1 MQQQIEMGYH
11 RAKGTRETMTITGPR
26 PDPSGTSSS
35 TPRPAQSGRKGSKK
49 VRTGCLTCK
58 IRKVKCDEAKP
69 LCVRCTKTG
78 RRCDGYL
85 DAKTMVSRRPRRSG
99 GVSQTGANNPRGS
112 LSVFYEWASSDEKR
126 SFHFF
131 REVTAPCLSGDF
143 DGAFW
148 RVLVLQICESEPA
161 VKHAV
166 LAVSSLHEV
175 MVRSA
180 VAPYVDITDKQSF
193 ALFQYNK
200 AISCLLDRMPDVDSR
215 PLVPLLTCI
224 LFVFLEFMQVKDVE
238 SLIHLNQGHQILSEL
253 EQKPSL
259 RGNPEFAI
267 IRDYIVPMYT
277 RISLT
282 LLMIGGDP
290 TAIPVPL
297 KTSIVVPMTFETID
311 QVRYALHDFME
322 ECLRFT
328 KKSKPAKYQQVSPEE
343 LRALEGEQDLLMRK
357 LSRFNVAFSLFLSRN
372 QKLLPPG
379 CVDLIEI
386 HTKTIHIWI
395 STALSTNETA
405 FDDHISF
412 FSAIIPRA
420 AAFMETR
427 SNPMA
432 RQNQTTKAG
441 TITATGTTASPTD
454 ARRFSAMFTFET
466 HVIAPLFFVAIKCR
480 HPEVRRAALDLL
492 RRNPA
497 RRENVW
503 RADIM
508 ASIADYTIKLEE
520 RHLHS
525 PHSDYAPSQHTSP
538 PDTTDSSFSYPLA
551 PGEMWSSELQD
562 TPFGYNDHDGTATI
576 VSSSGSGSGSVG
588 SGTCD
593 LAQLNPSMSPHD
605 LPVDPSLLRAE
616 DQHSVHSLS
625 GCSYSAASSYDM
637 DTTEPS
643 GTMYMD
649 VDVNNSPVTVP
660 MTLSSAIT
668 ATTLTATVPA
678 TSPAWT
684 TTTGTYSTPS
694 IFLEPPTPLV
704 QNQQQQQHQMN
715 WNPIPTTN
723 AHHSYPTSQS
733 HSQSRHSRKQSS
745 GISFSPS
752 HSPPGAQTQQR
763 MRSPDA
769 PYDVPEHFRVHTAAL
784 MSDCGDGKEEATG
797 SRRRSSSKVVLLR
810 KLRGFGSEWDVQ
822 MEYLAVS

>member
-1 MQQQIEMGYH
+1 MQQQIGTSHH
-11 RAKGTRETMTITGPR
+11 RAKGTREAMAIMGPR
-26 PDPSGTSSS
+26 PDPSDTSSS

-69 LCVRCTKTG
+69 FCVRCTKTG

-85 DAKTMVSRRPRRSG
+85 DAKTLISRRPRRSG
-99 GVSQTGANNPRGS
+99 GVSQTVANNPRGS
-112 LSVFYEWASSDEKR
+112 LSVFYQWASEDERR

-131 REVTAPCLSGDF
+131 QDVTAPCLSGDF

-166 LAVSSLHEV
+166 LAVSSLHET
-175 MVRSA
+175 MVRGA
-180 VAPYVDITDKQSF
+180 VAPYVDIADKQSF

-238 SLIHLNQGHQILSEL
+238 SLIHLQQGHQLLSQL
-253 EQKPSL
+253 ERKPSL
-259 RGNPEFAI
+259 RANPEFEI
-267 IRDYIVPMYT
+267 IRNHIVPMYT

-282 LLMIGGDP
+282 MLMIGGDP

-297 KTSIVVPMTFETID
+297 KTLTDIPMTFETID

-328 KKSKPAKYQQVSPEE
+328 KRSKPAKYQQVSPEE
-343 LRALEGEQDLLMRK
+343 LRALEGEQDILMRK
-357 LSRFNVAFSLFLSRN
+357 LSRFNVAFALFLSKN
-372 QKLLPPG
+372 QKLLPSG

-395 STALSTNETA
+395 STALSTQETA

-420 AAFMETR
+420 AAFMETL
-427 SNPMA
+427 SNPTT
-432 RQNQTTKAG
+432 RGSQTSKAG
-441 TITATGTTASPTD
+441 TVTGTAASLRD
-454 ARRFSAMFTFET
+454 ARRFSAMFSFET

-508 ASIADYTIKLEE
+508 ASIAEYTIKLEE
-520 RHLHS
+520 RHLYSEYTPSHS
-525 PHSDYAPSQHTSP
+525 ASP
-538 PDTTDSSFSYPLA
+538 PGATSTPFSYPLA
-551 PGEMWSSELQD
+551 PGEMWSGELQD
-562 TPFGYNDHDGTATI
+562 TPFGYSDADGTATI
-576 VSSSGSGSGSVG
+576 VSSLGSGSGLVG
-588 SGTCD
+588 EGTID
-593 LAQLNPSMSPHD
+593 FAQSKLRMSQHD
-605 LPVDPSLLRAE
+605 IPVDPSLLLAE
-616 DQHSVHSLS
+616 DQHSVHSHS
-625 GCSYSAASSYDM
+625 DCSYSAASSYDM
-637 DTTEPS
+637 DATAELSDTI
-643 GTMYMD
+643 YMG
-649 VDVNNSPVTVP
+649 VDMNNTPVTVP
-660 MTLSSAIT
+660 MTISAEAAAVTAARTTT
-668 ATTLTATVPA
+668 ATLT

-684 TTTGTYSTPS
+684 A
-694 IFLEPPTPLV
+694 PLV
-704 QNQQQQQHQMN
+704 QNQHQHRHQLN
-715 WNPIPTTN
+715 WNSSLAAT
-723 AHHSYPTSQS
+723 AHHSYSPPQPQSQS
-733 HSQSRHSRKQSS
+733 CSRKQSS
-745 GISFSPS
+745 GISFGPS
-752 HSPPGAQTQQR
+752 HPPAAVPAQAQG

-769 PYDVPEHFRVHTAAL
+769 PYNVPEHFRVHTAAL
-784 MSDCGDGKEEATG
+784 MSDCDDGKEEGAG
-797 SRRRSSSKVVLLR
+797 SRRRRSGKVVLLR
-810 KLRGFGSEWDVQ
+810 KLRGLEGEWDVQ
-822 MEYLAVS
+822 TEYLAVS

>member
-1 MQQQIEMGYH
+1 MQQQIGMSYH
-11 RAKGTRETMTITGPR
+11 RAKDTRETMNIMDPR

-35 TPRPAQSGRKGSKK
+35 TSRPAPSGRKGSKK

-69 LCVRCTKTG
+69 FCVRCTKTG

-85 DAKTMVSRRPRRSG
+85 DAKTMISRRPRRSG
-99 GVSQTGANNPRGS
+99 GASKSGVNNPHGS
-112 LSVFYEWASSDEKR
+112 LSVFYDWASSDEKR

-131 REVTAPCLSGDF
+131 QDVTAPCLSGDF

-148 RVLVLQICESEPA
+148 RVFVLQICESEPA

-175 MVRSA
+175 MVRGA
-180 VAPYVDITDKQSF
+180 AAPYIDITDKQQF

-200 AISCLLDRMPDVDSR
+200 AIACLLDRMPDVDSR

-224 LFVFLEFMQVKDVE
+224 LFVFLEFMQLKDIE
-238 SLIHLNQGHQILSEL
+238 SLIHLQQGHQILSEL
-253 EQKPSL
+253 ERKPSL
-259 RGNPEFAI
+259 RGNPEFQI
-267 IRDYIVPMYT
+267 IRDHIVPMYT

-282 LLMIGGDP
+282 LLMFGGDP
-290 TAIPVPL
+290 TSIPVPL
-297 KTSIVVPMTFETID
+297 KTMIDVPVTFETID
-311 QVRYALHDFME
+311 QVRYALHDLME

-420 AAFMETR
+420 AAFMETL
-427 SNPMA
+427 STP
-432 RQNQTTKAG
+432 TTRESKSG
-441 TITATGTTASPTD
+441 TSTGSTASLTD

-525 PHSDYAPSQHTSP
+525 PDSDYSPSHAASP
-538 PDTTDSSFSYPLA
+538 PDATGSPFSYPLA
-551 PGEMWSSELQD
+551 PGEMWSSELQV
-562 TPFGYNDHDGTATI
+562 TPFGYNDPDGTATI
-576 VSSSGSGSGSVG
+576 VSSSGSGSGSVAEG
-588 SGTCD
+588 AVD
-593 LAQLNPSMSPHD
+593 MAQLELAMSQHD
-605 LPVDPSLLRAE
+605 LPVDPSLLLAE
-616 DQHSVHSLS
+616 DQNSVHSLS
-625 GCSYSAASSYDM
+625 GCSYSVTSSYDM
-637 DTTEPS
+637 DAAADSS

-649 VDVNNSPVTVP
+649 VDNTPVTVP
-660 MTLSSAIT
+660 MSLAAVT
-668 ATTLTATVPA
+668 ATT
-678 TSPAWT
+678 TSKSTPGWT
-684 TTTGTYSTPS
+684 TSTTAAYSTPN
-694 IFLEPPTPLV
+694 IFLEPPTPLA
-704 QNQQQQQHQMN
+704 QAQQQHQLN
-715 WNPIPTTN
+715 WNLS
-723 AHHSYPTSQS
+723 AAASAQAHSYSAHSQS
-733 HSQSRHSRKQSS
+733 HSPHLRKQSS
-745 GISFSPS
+745 GVSYSPS
-752 HSPPGAQTQQR
+752 HSPPSHNQPR

-769 PYDVPEHFRVHTAAL
+769 PYDVPEHFRVHAAAL
-784 MSDCGDGKEEATG
+784 MPSDFDDGKGEEETG
-797 SRRRSSSKVVLLR
+797 SRRRSSNKVVLMR
-810 KLRGFGSEWDVQ
+810 KLRGLASPEWDIQ
-822 MEYLAVS
+822 TEYLAVS

>member
-1 MQQQIEMGYH
+1 MSYH
-11 RAKGTRETMTITGPR
+11 RARDTREAMTIMGPR
-26 PDPSGTSSS
+26 PDPSRTSSA
-35 TPRPAQSGRKGSKK
+35 TPRPAPSGRKGSKK

-69 LCVRCTKTG
+69 FCVRCTKTG

-85 DAKTMVSRRPRRSG
+85 DAKTMISRRPRRSG
-99 GVSQTGANNPRGS
+99 GASRTGVNNPHGS
-112 LSVFYEWASSDEKR
+112 LSIFYDWASSSEKR

-131 REVTAPCLSGDF
+131 QDVTAPCLSGDF

-166 LAVSSLHEV
+166 LAVSSLHEI
-175 MVRSA
+175 MVRGA
-180 VAPYVDITDKQSF
+180 AAPYVDITDKQQF

-224 LFVFLEFMQVKDVE
+224 LFVFLEFMQLKDVE
-238 SLIHLNQGHQILSEL
+238 SLIHLQQGHQILSEL
-253 EQKPSL
+253 ERKPSL
-259 RGNPEFAI
+259 RGNPEFQI
-267 IRDYIVPMYT
+267 IRDHIVPMYT

-282 LLMIGGDP
+282 LLMFGGDP

-297 KTSIVVPMTFETID
+297 KTMIDVPMTFETID
-311 QVRYALHDFME
+311 QVRYALHDLME

-420 AAFMETR
+420 AAFMETL
-427 SNPMA
+427 SSP
-432 RQNQTTKAG
+432 TTRESKAG
-441 TITATGTTASPTD
+441 TTTATGTTASLTD

-492 RRNPA
+492 RRNPT

-525 PHSDYAPSQHTSP
+525 PDSDYAPSHAASP
-538 PDTTDSSFSYPLA
+538 PDTTGSPFSYPLA
-551 PGEMWSSELQD
+551 PGEMWSNELQD
-562 TPFGYNDHDGTATI
+562 TLFGYNDPDGTATI
-576 VSSSGSGSGSVG
+576 VSSSGSGSGSVVEG
-588 SGTCD
+588 AVG
-593 LAQLNPSMSPHD
+593 LAQLELSMSQHD
-605 LPVDPSLLRAE
+605 LPVDPSLLLAD
-616 DQHSVHSLS
+616 DQNSVHSLS
-625 GCSYSAASSYDM
+625 RCSYSVTSSYDM
-637 DTTEPS
+637 DATAESS
-643 GTMYMD
+643 GTIYMD
-649 VDVNNSPVTVP
+649 VDVNSTPVTVP
-660 MTLSSAIT
+660 MTLAT
-668 ATTLTATVPA
+668 AVTAATTSTSAPLT

-684 TTTGTYSTPS
+684 TARTATYPTPN

-704 QNQQQQQHQMN
+704 QAQEQQHLN
-715 WNPIPTTN
+715 WNIPVAAN
-723 AHHSYPTSQS
+723 APAHSYSTHSQS
-733 HSQSRHSRKQSS
+733 HSPHLRKQSS
-745 GISFSPS
+745 GVSFSPR
-752 HSPPGAQTQQR
+752 HSPPAQTQPR

-784 MSDCGDGKEEATG
+784 MADYDDGKEGETG
-797 SRRRSSSKVVLLR
+797 SRRRSTNKVVLMR
-810 KLRGFGSEWDVQ
+810 KLRGLGSPEWDIQ
-822 MEYLAVS
+822 TEYLAVS

>member
-1 MQQQIEMGYH
+1 MI
-11 RAKGTRETMTITGPR
+11 
-26 PDPSGTSSS
+26 
-35 TPRPAQSGRKGSKK
+35 
-49 VRTGCLTCK
+49 
-58 IRKVKCDEAKP
+58 
-69 LCVRCTKTG
+69 
-78 RRCDGYL
+78 
-85 DAKTMVSRRPRRSG
+85 SRRPRRSG
-99 GVSQTGANNPRGS
+99 VSQTGVNNPRGS

-126 SFHFF
+126 SFQFF
-131 REVTAPCLSGDF
+131 QDVTAPCLSGDF

-180 VAPYVDITDKQSF
+180 VAPKVDITDKQQF

-224 LFVFLEFMQVKDVE
+224 LFVFLEFMQFKDVE

-253 EQKPSL
+253 ERKPSL
-259 RGNPEFAI
+259 RGNPEFVI
-267 IRDYIVPMYT
+267 IRDHIVPMYT

-297 KTSIVVPMTFETID
+297 KTSIDVPTSFETID

-328 KKSKPAKYQQVSPEE
+328 KKAKPAKYQQVSPEE

-372 QKLLPPG
+372 HKHLPPG
-379 CVDLIEI
+379 CVDLVEI

-395 STALSTNETA
+395 ATALSTNETA

-420 AAFMETR
+420 AAFMETLSSPTTR
-427 SNPMA
+427 E
-432 RQNQTTKAG
+432 NQAAKAG
-441 TITATGTTASPTD
+441 TMTPASPTD

-520 RHLHS
+520 KHLHD
-525 PHSDYAPSQHTSP
+525 PDYEPSHQESP
-538 PDTTDSSFSYPLA
+538 PDATRSPFSYPLA

-562 TPFGYNDHDGTATI
+562 TPFGYNDPDGTATI

-588 SGTCD
+588 SGTID
-593 LAQLNPSMSPHD
+593 MAQLDLHMSPHD
-605 LPVDPSLLRAE
+605 LPVDPSLLLAE
-616 DQHSVHSLS
+616 DQHSVHSLG
-625 GCSYSAASSYDM
+625 GCSYSAASPYDM
-637 DTTEPS
+637 DAAEAS
-643 GTMYMD
+643 GAMYMD
-649 VDVNNSPVTVP
+649 MDVNNTAVSVSMSLAAST
-660 MTLSSAIT
+660 TT
-668 ATTLTATVPA
+668 ATT
-678 TSPAWT
+678 SPSWT
-684 TTTGTYSTPS
+684 TTTAAYSTPS

-704 QNQQQQQHQMN
+704 RNQQQHQHQMN
-715 WNPIPTTN
+715 WNAIN
-723 AHHSYPTSQS
+723 AANAPSYSAC
-733 HSQSRHSRKQSS
+733 HSRKQSS
-745 GISFSPS
+745 GISYSPA
-752 HSPPGAQTQQR
+752 HSPPTQAQQR
-763 MRSPDA
+763 LRSPDA
-769 PYDVPEHFRVHTAAL
+769 PYDVPEHYRVHTAAL
-784 MSDCGDGKEEATG
+784 MSDCEDEKDEGAG

-810 KLRGFGSEWDVQ
+810 KLRGLGSEWDVQ

>member
-1 MQQQIEMGYH
+1 MI
-11 RAKGTRETMTITGPR
+11 
-26 PDPSGTSSS
+26 
-35 TPRPAQSGRKGSKK
+35 
-49 VRTGCLTCK
+49 
-58 IRKVKCDEAKP
+58 
-69 LCVRCTKTG
+69 
-78 RRCDGYL
+78 
-85 DAKTMVSRRPRRSG
+85 SRRPRRSG

-112 LSVFYEWASSDEKR
+112 PSVFYEWASSSEKR

-131 REVTAPCLSGDF
+131 QDVTAPCLSGDF

-166 LAVSSLHEV
+166 LAVSSLHEA
-175 MVRSA
+175 MVRGA

-224 LFVFLEFMQVKDVE
+224 LFVFVEFMQFKDVE
-238 SLIHLNQGHQILSEL
+238 SLIHLQQGHQILSQL
-253 EQKPSL
+253 ERKPSL
-259 RGNPEFAI
+259 RGNPEFEI
-267 IRDYIVPMYT
+267 IRNHIVPMYT

-297 KTSIVVPMTFETID
+297 KTLIDVPMTFETID

-343 LRALEGEQDLLMRK
+343 LRALEEEQDLLMRK

-420 AAFMETR
+420 AAFMETLSSPTTR
-427 SNPMA
+427 E
-432 RQNQTTKAG
+432 NQTTKAG
-441 TITATGTTASPTD
+441 TMTATGTAASLTD

-525 PHSDYAPSQHTSP
+525 PDSDYAPSHQASP
-538 PDTTDSSFSYPLA
+538 PDATGSPFSYPLA

-562 TPFGYNDHDGTATI
+562 TPFGYNDADGTATT
-576 VSSSGSGSGSVG
+576 VSSSGSGYGSVG
-588 SGTCD
+588 EGTVD
-593 LAQLNPSMSPHD
+593 LAQLDLSMSQHD
-605 LPVDPSLLRAE
+605 LPVDPSLLLAE

-637 DTTEPS
+637 DAAAESS
-643 GTMYMD
+643 GTIYMD
-649 VDVNNSPVTVP
+649 VDVNDTPVTVP
-660 MTLSSAIT
+660 MTLSAAVAAAT
-668 ATTLTATVPA
+668 AATSTSA

-684 TTTGTYSTPS
+684 TTTTTGTYPTPR
-694 IFLEPPTPLV
+694 IFLEPATPLV
-704 QNQQQQQHQMN
+704 QNQQQTIQHQQQLD
-715 WNPIPTTN
+715 WNTVTAANAPSYTTT
-723 AHHSYPTSQS
+723 HPHSP
-733 HSQSRHSRKQSS
+733 HSRKQSS

-752 HSPPGAQTQQR
+752 HSPPTPAQAQR

-784 MSDCGDGKEEATG
+784 MSDCDDGKEEGTG

-810 KLRGFGSEWDVQ
+810 KLRGLGCEWDVQ
-822 MEYLAVS
+822 TEYLAVS

>member
-1 MQQQIEMGYH
+1 MI
-11 RAKGTRETMTITGPR
+11 
-26 PDPSGTSSS
+26 
-35 TPRPAQSGRKGSKK
+35 
-49 VRTGCLTCK
+49 
-58 IRKVKCDEAKP
+58 
-69 LCVRCTKTG
+69 
-78 RRCDGYL
+78 
-85 DAKTMVSRRPRRSG
+85 SRRPRRSG
-99 GVSQTGANNPRGS
+99 GVSHTGANSPHGS

-131 REVTAPCLSGDF
+131 QDVTAPCLSGDF

-180 VAPYVDITDKQSF
+180 VAPYVDITGKQSF

-224 LFVFLEFMQVKDVE
+224 LFVFLEFMQFKDVE

-253 EQKPSL
+253 ERKPSL

-267 IRDYIVPMYT
+267 IRDHIVPMYT

-282 LLMIGGDP
+282 LLMVGGDP

-297 KTSIVVPMTFETID
+297 KTTIDVPMTFETID

-343 LRALEGEQDLLMRK
+343 LRVLEGEQDLLMRK

-372 QKLLPPG
+372 QKLLPLG

-420 AAFMETR
+420 AAFIETLSSPTTR
-427 SNPMA
+427 E
-432 RQNQTTKAG
+432 NQTIKARTVTAAG
-441 TITATGTTASPTD
+441 TAASPTD

-497 RRENVW
+497 RCENVW

-520 RHLHS
+520 RHLHPS
-525 PHSDYAPSQHTSP
+525 DSDYAPSHQASP
-538 PDTTDSSFSYPLA
+538 PDATGSPFSYPLA

-562 TPFGYNDHDGTATI
+562 TPFGYNDPDGTATI

-588 SGTCD
+588 SGTID
-593 LAQLNPSMSPHD
+593 LAQLDLSMSPHD
-605 LPVDPSLLRAE
+605 LPVDPSLLLAE
-616 DQHSVHSLS
+616 DQHSVHSLG
-625 GCSYSAASSYDM
+625 GCSYSAASSYEM
-637 DTTEPS
+637 DATEPG

-649 VDVNNSPVTVP
+649 VDVHNAPVTVQ

-668 ATTLTATVPA
+668 AATSTTISA

-704 QNQQQQQHQMN
+704 QTQQQQQQQEQ
-715 WNPIPTTN
+715 
-723 AHHSYPTSQS
+723 QS
-733 HSQSRHSRKQSS
+733 LTR
-745 GISFSPS
+745 PS
-752 HSPPGAQTQQR
+752 DS
-763 MRSPDA
+763 M
-769 PYDVPEHFRVHTAAL
+769 
-784 MSDCGDGKEEATG
+784 DCN
-797 SRRRSSSKVVLLR
+797 L
-810 KLRGFGSEWDVQ
+810 SEQ
-822 MEYLAVS
+822 ER